1 MSRRLLTWLTIVAVT
16 IFSYTTAF
24 AGESAKPVRVG
35 MIGLDTSHV
44 VAFTRIM
51 NDPNATGAL
60 KDVQVVTAWPGG
72 NPNFPLS
79 RDRVQGFTRQ
89 VKDMGVKI
97 VDSIEELLSKVD
109 AILLESVDGSQHLEQ
124 VRPVFEAGKPVFI
137 DKPLTA
143 SLVDAVAIYELSKK
157 YDVPWFSASSSRFT
171 PGYRELRND
180 ERVGDVLG
188 CDAYS
193 QSRAAPFHPDLF
205 WYGVHG
211 IDVLYEIMGRG
222 CTFVTA
228 IQTRYTESVCG
239 LWSDGR
245 VGRYRSIREHTG
257 RTGLGVIVFGTKGI
271 VYHNRY
277 YDYVPL
283 CAEIAS
289 FFKTRKPPVEL
300 EETLEVFAFME
311 AAEESKRRGGV
322 PVSIAEVM
330 EKARRSPTSLGV
342 TPSGLIQGM

>member
-1 MSRRLLTWLTIVAVT
+1 MKARLFTKLIAVVVT
-16 IFSYTTAF
+16 LVSYTTAF
-24 AGESAKPVRVG
+24 GGLSTHSIRVG

-51 NDPNATGAL
+51 NDPNAAGAL
-60 KDVQVVTAWPGG
+60 KDVHVVAAWPGG
-72 NPNFPLS
+72 NPDFPLS
-79 RDRVQGFTRQ
+79 RDRVQGFTKQ
-89 VKDMGVKI
+89 VKGMGVEI
-97 VDSIEELLSKVD
+97 VDSIEELLSRVD
-109 AILLESVDGSQHLEQ
+109 VVLLESVDGSQHLEQ

-143 SLVDAVAIYELSKK
+143 SQVDAVAIYELGKK
-157 YDVPWFSASSSRFT
+157 YGVPWFSASSSRFT
-171 PGYRELRND
+171 PGYRELRGD

-211 IDVLYEIMGRG
+211 IDVLYTVMGRG
-222 CTFVTA
+222 CTSVTA
-228 IQTRYTESVCG
+228 IQTPYTESVCG

-257 RTGLGVIVFGTKGI
+257 RTGLGVIVFGTKSI

-283 CAEIAS
+283 CAEIAL
-289 FFKTRKPPVEL
+289 FFKTRKPPVEP
-300 EETLEVFAFME
+300 EETLEVFTFME

-322 PVSIAEVM
+322 PVKLAEVM
-330 EKARRSPTSLGV
+330 EKARQTPTSLGI
-342 TPSGLIQGM
+342 TPSELKGGL